1 MRIPGTLNDNV
12 TRRRFLQ
19 TTAAMSLATAL
30 STRKADAAMAAADEW
45 ATFRNG
51 PQLLGVAGGTLPEKL
66 ELLWEVATQDG
77 VVSTPVIRDGQVYVG
92 TLVGYLLC
100 LDLASGRELWR
111 YRSIESKDENEFA
124 SGFAAP
130 IGIAGDKVFA
140 GDDQGVFHV
149 VEAATGRKVWSLE
162 TDSEIVGGPTFLEDR
177 VIFGSH
183 DGKLY
188 CLKQADGGQVW
199 TFETQGPVNATP
211 TLAGPYTFIT
221 GCDKPIL
228 RVVDTSTGK
237 QHAEVPLDELL
248 IASAAVADDILYF
261 GTDSGSVIALDW
273 KNKKRLWTYSVP
285 NREQQIHSSPA
296 VSGNMVVIGSRDK
309 HLHAIDRTTGKG
321 LWTFPTRAKIDG
333 SPVIVGE
340 RVFFGSADKFVY
352 GVSLKDGKEVWKKP
366 VGQGVAGSP
375 AVASNR
381 LVIGTESSSGR
392 ILCFGAKRAP

>member
-1 MRIPGTLNDNV
+1 MRFPGPLNNAL

-19 TTAAMSLATAL
+19 STAAMS
-30 STRKADAAMAAADEW
+30 MAATFANKAAHAATTPADEW

-51 PQLLGVAGGTLPEKL
+51 PQLLGVAQSKLPEKL
-66 ELLWEVATQDG
+66 EQLWEVATPDG
-77 VVSTPVIRDGQVYVG
+77 VVSTPVIRDGKVYVG

-100 LDLASGRELWR
+100 LELATGKELWR
-111 YRSIESKDENEFA
+111 YRSIESKDEKEFA
-124 SGFAAP
+124 AGFASP
-130 IGIAGDKVFA
+130 IGVAGDKVFA
-140 GDDQGVFHV
+140 GDEDGTFHV
-149 VEAATGRKVWSLE
+149 VDAATGKKIWSVATE
-162 TDSEIVGGPTFLEDR
+162 SEIVGGPTFLDDQ

-188 CLKQADGGQVW
+188 CLKQADGASVW
-199 TFETQGPVNATP
+199 KFETQGPVNATP

-228 RVVDTSTGK
+228 RVVDTATGK

-248 IASAAVADDILYF
+248 IASAAVVDDILYF
-261 GTDSGSVIALDW
+261 GTDAGSVIALDW

-296 VSGNMVVIGSRDK
+296 ISGNTLVIGSRDK

-321 LWTFPTRAKIDG
+321 LWTFPTRAKIDS
-333 SPVIVGE
+333 SPVIVGD
-340 RVFFGSADKFVY
+340 RVFFGSADKFLY
-352 GVSLKDGKEVWKKP
+352 GVSLKDGKEVWKKSI
-366 VGQGVAGSP
+366 GQAVSGSP

-381 LVIGTESSSGR
+381 LVIGSETNSGR
-392 ILCFGAKRAP
+392 ILCFGAK